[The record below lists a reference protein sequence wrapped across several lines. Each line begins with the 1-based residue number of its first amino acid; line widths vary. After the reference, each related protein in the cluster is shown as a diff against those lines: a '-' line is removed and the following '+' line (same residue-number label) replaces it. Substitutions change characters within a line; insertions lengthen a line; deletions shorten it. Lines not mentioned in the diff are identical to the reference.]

1 MDSGPLVQ
9 IVGMLETVTEVPA
22 TNEGRGN
29 RKRRGKHPVTLYECD
44 CGEIISGSE
53 VERGEGLIE
62 CNKAGCET
70 RWVSLQFQC

>member
-1 MDSGPLVQ
+1 MKKVLEVHPADVEEECVRSTGVDTYADSGPLVQ

-22 TNEGRGN
+22 TNEGRGS

-53 VERGEGLIE
+53 V
-62 CNKAGCET
+62 
-70 RWVSLQFQC
+70 